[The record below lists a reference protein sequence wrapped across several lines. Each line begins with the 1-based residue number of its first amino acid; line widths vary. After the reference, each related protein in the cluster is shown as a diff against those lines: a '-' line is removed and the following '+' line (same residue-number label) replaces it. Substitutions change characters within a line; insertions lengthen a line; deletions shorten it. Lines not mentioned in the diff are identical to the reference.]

1 MATEVNV
8 TALPEYV
15 AQRSDELLI
24 RAMTESP
31 TLKHI
36 GRRLGVKHKEVI
48 NFLDSTVTF
57 QDGSTCGFN
66 PTGSDTFSQR
76 ILEVKPIKVNKQWCP
91 QVFLPVYL
99 NQQLEIAAG
108 RETLP
113 AEAKIVESN
122 LSEIREELEKLI
134 WNGDTTLG
142 ISGLLAQLKAET
154 GTIDVSVAAGS
165 TASQIIDATY
175 QAIPDEVFVRGDVT
189 IFVNPTIYRQYISE
203 QNATC
208 CANRDIIN
216 AAAESIVLVGDSR
229 VRIVPV
235 PGLIGF
241 NGAVAVYGENLVY
254 GTDIEDSQAIYK
266 LWFSDDDDVFKF
278 KVLFNAGTQIIYP
291 DEVVLT
297 AVAAAANSAADA
309 PAEDAHA
316 ELQDEVE

>member
-8 TALPEYV
+8 AALPEYV

-48 NFLDSTVTF
+48 NFLDSTVIF

-175 QAIPDEVFVRGDVT
+175 QAIPDDVFVRGDVT

-241 NGAVAVYGENLVY
+241 NGAVAAYGENLVY

-297 AVAAAANSAADA
+297 TVAAAANSAANA

-316 ELQDEVE
+316 EVQDEVE

>member
-1 MATEVNV
+1 MPTTVNV
-8 TALPEYV
+8 SALPEYV
-15 AQRSDELLI
+15 AQRTNELLV

-31 TLKHI
+31 TLNYI
-36 GRRLGVKHKEVI
+36 DRRLGVKHKEAI
-48 NFLDSTVTF
+48 NYLDSTVTF

-76 ILEVKPIKVNKQWCP
+76 ILEVKAVKVNKEWCP
-91 QVFLPVYL
+91 MDFLNVYL
-99 NQQLEIAAG
+99 NQDLEIAAG

-122 LSEIREELEKLI
+122 LSEIRRALEKMI
-134 WNGDTTLG
+134 WNGDNSLS
-142 ISGLLAQLKAET
+142 IDGLLKQLQTEA
-154 GTIDVSVAAGS
+154 GTIDVNLSSGS

-175 QAIPDEVFVRGDVT
+175 MAIPDKVFERGEV
-189 IFVNPTIYRQYISE
+189 IIYVNPTIYRQYINE

-216 AAAESIVLVGDSR
+216 AGSESVVLVGDSR

-241 NGAVAVYGENLVY
+241 NGAVAAHRYNLVY
-254 GTDIEDSQAIYK
+254 GTDIADSQAIYK
-266 LWFSDDDDVFKF
+266 LWFSEDDDKFKF
-278 KVLFNAGTQIIYP
+278 KVVFNMGTQIIFP

-297 AVAAAANSAADA
+297 TVAA
-309 PAEDAHA
+309 
-316 ELQDEVE
+316 

>member
-1 MATEVNV
+1 MPTTVNV
-8 TALPEYV
+8 QALPEYV
-15 AQRSDELLI
+15 EQRSDELLI

-31 TLKHI
+31 TLKYI
-36 GRRLGVKHKEVI
+36 GRRLGVKHKEAI

-76 ILEVKPIKVNKQWCP
+76 TLEVKPIKVNKQWCP
-91 QVFLPVYL
+91 ADFLPVYL
-99 NQQLEIAAG
+99 NQELEIGAG

-113 AEAKIVESN
+113 AEGKITESN
-122 LSEIREELEKLI
+122 LSEIRKMLEALI
-134 WNGDTTLG
+134 WQGNTDLE
-142 ISGLLAQLKAET
+142 IDGLLKQLQAES
-154 GTIDVSVAAGS
+154 GTIKVAPAAGS
-165 TASQIIDATY
+165 TASEIIDATY
-175 QAIPDEVFVRGDVT
+175 RAIPDSVFQRGDVT
-189 IFVNPTIYRQYISE
+189 IFVNPTIYRQYIME

-216 AAAESIVLVGDSR
+216 AAAESIVLVGDSC

-241 NGAVAVYGENLVY
+241 NGAVAAYGENLVY
-254 GTDIEDSQAIYK
+254 GTDIEDSQSIYK
-266 LWFSDDDDVFKF
+266 LWFSDDDDVFKL

-297 AVAAAANSAADA
+297 TVATAANSAADVQ
-309 PAEDAHA
+309 AEDAPT
-316 ELQDEVE
+316 EVQDEVE